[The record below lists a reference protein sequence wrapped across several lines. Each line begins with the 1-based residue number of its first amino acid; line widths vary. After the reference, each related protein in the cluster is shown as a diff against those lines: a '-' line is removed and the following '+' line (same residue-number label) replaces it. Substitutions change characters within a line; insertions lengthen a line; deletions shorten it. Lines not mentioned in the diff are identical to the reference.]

1 MQYFN
6 NVSLYYCCVICTTVM
21 VHGDEY
27 LLRVVEFSGRYDFT
41 CLVFFFTFY
50 SLLLNFSLVC
60 LKDTEIYYKPTV

>member
-6 NVSLYYCCVICTTVM
+6 KVSLCYCCVICTTVM
-21 VHGDEY
+21 VHGAEY
-27 LLRVVEFSGRYDFT
+27 LFRVVEFSGRYDFIY
-41 CLVFFFTFY
+41 LVIYFIFY